1 MNSSDFGAFL
11 VCGTFLTFFPA
22 FVEVFFP
29 LHDPHAFLGFCSS
42 SLESSVSTNSGD
54 FGAFLGCLIGVFSA
68 FVAGFFSLLDF
79 GDFLGFCSSSPESSV
94 SINVGDF
101 GAF

>member
-11 VCGTFLTFFPA
+11 GCGTFLTFFPA

-29 LHDPHAFLGFCSS
+29 AFLGFCSS
-42 SLESSVSTNSGD
+42 LLESSVSTNSGD
-54 FGAFLGCLIGVFSA
+54 FGDFLGCLIGVFSA
-68 FVAGFFSLLDF
+68 FLAGFFSLLDF
-79 GDFLGFCSSSPESSV
+79 GDFLGFCSSSSESSV